1 MLFNGRK
8 LLHMG
13 TVIRCALDI
22 ILDNI
27 IHDYHPW
34 CIATRA
40 ILEDLLVQVT
50 NIWGIPYD
58 ENISK
63 ICNDDSSSMVRSGTA
78 NEEALTT
85 NNEAIFSAVKTLIE
99 KSEKNILDAIA
110 SAKRSLQ
117 YDFNKEIGQLTNNL
131 NIKYGLAN
139 IHTIDVMSD
148 VIGLGISI
156 PITNSDG
163 FIEFDSNLTEN
174 KEKLDILKKFILV
187 KVEAAGHFKKAIG
200 SAMSSLI
207 NKDVQLK
214 YNAKGKMINGTCKK
228 KFSSTNLYKIIEGVR
243 GPAEVLRLSLS
254 KHEIKQSC
262 ARSKEHQIRFKH
274 RFI

>member
-1 MLFNGRK
+1 MSLPTIPTVVPHGNY
-8 LLHMG
+8 LLHL
-13 TVIRCALDI
+13 LDEDEDEDEDDEGHVAGNESPMS
-22 ILDNI
+22 LQDVKQKEKEEKNS
-27 IHDYHPW
+27 DTNNQEASTT
-34 CIATRA
+34 ATA
-40 ILEDLLVQVT
+40 VT
-50 NIWGIPYD
+50 SDADEKND

-117 YDFNKEIGQLTNNL
+117 YDFNKKIGQLTNNL

-228 KFSSTNLYKIIEGVR
+228 KFSSTNLYKIIEGN
-243 GPAEVLRLSLS
+243 
-254 KHEIKQSC
+254 
-262 ARSKEHQIRFKH
+262 
-274 RFI
+274 